1 MARWVARQF
10 FRLGEAYS
18 VLYGCRA
25 SNENG
30 RKPATSTRAG
40 SENLPTDYRVKY
52 SMDEFCS
59 SFLDP
64 EFSVHSRHQSSFTAC
79 TRVGH
84 APRPIAFAPS
94 KMT

>member
-1 MARWVARQF
+1 MMARRVARQF
-10 FRLGEAYS
+10 FRLGEAHS

-25 SNENG
+25 SSENG
-30 RKPATSTRAG
+30 R
-40 SENLPTDYRVKY
+40 NIWVKY
-52 SMDEFCS
+52 LMDEFCS

-64 EFSVHSRHQSSFTAC
+64 EFSVYSRHQSSFTAC